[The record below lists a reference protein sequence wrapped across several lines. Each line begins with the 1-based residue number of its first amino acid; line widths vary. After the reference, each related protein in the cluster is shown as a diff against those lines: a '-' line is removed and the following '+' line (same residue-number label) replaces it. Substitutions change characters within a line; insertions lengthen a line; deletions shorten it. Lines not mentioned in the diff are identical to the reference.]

1 MKRNQKKGKLS
12 VRLVNRILLTALVVV
27 FFSGILLQLF
37 QEVLAIQM
45 IHKLSSTILVAG
57 VIVHVIQHKKQKGMK
72 QDE

>member
-1 MKRNQKKGKLS
+1 
-12 VRLVNRILLTALVVV
+12 LTALAAV

-57 VIVHVIQHKKQKGMK
+57 VIVHVIQHLISSGQEKNRLKKYKGEK
-72 QDE
+72 RS

>member
-1 MKRNQKKGKLS
+1 M
-12 VRLVNRILLTALVVV
+12 TALVVV

>member
-1 MKRNQKKGKLS
+1 MKMNQKKGKLS